1 MIEYSSNMMEIIGQ
15 KLAQLQALKDN
26 ADPILRTVATTVA
39 SEMVHRV
46 HVEGK
51 DSSGNQIGT
60 YSPGYMKVRT
70 GNYKNAE
77 KFSRGKSK
85 GELKNAG
92 KYTKGLNIKIS
103 GTIVLDSEKKGTA
116 RPQYHRDADTK
127 VILSLTRQMESDL
140 TVCETDPIKTENGYG
155 IGYLNHFNY
164 QKALWCEETYKK
176 PILTQLTKEEKE
188 LADTTAQNFTTD
200 YLKQS

>member
-1 MIEYSSNMMEIIGQ
+1 MIEYSSNMKEIIDQ
-15 KLAQLQALKDN
+15 KLAQLQMLKDN
-26 ADPILRTVATTVA
+26 ADPVIRTVALTVA

-46 HVEGK
+46 HVDGK

-60 YSPGYMKVRT
+60 YSPEYMRVRT
-70 GNYKNAE
+70 GSYKNAE
-77 KFSRGKSK
+77 KFSKGKKK

-92 KYTKGLNIKIS
+92 KYTKGLDIKIS
-103 GTIVLDSEKKGTA
+103 GTIVLDSEKKGIL
-116 RPQYHRDADTK
+116 RPQYHRSADTK

-140 TVCETDPIKTENGYG
+140 TVCATNPIKTDNGYG

-176 PILTQLTKEEKE
+176 PILTELTVEEKA
-188 LADTTAQNFTTD
+188 LADSTAQNFTTE
-200 YLKQS
+200 YLKAS